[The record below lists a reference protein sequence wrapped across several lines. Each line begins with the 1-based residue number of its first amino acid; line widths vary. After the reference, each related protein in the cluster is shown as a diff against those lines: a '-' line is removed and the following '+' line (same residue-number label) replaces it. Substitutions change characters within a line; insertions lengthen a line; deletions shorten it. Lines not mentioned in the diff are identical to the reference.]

1 MTNPIYTSQISAF
14 TTDLDEN
21 ISNKVVWDDGDDG
34 ESTTFYFHNPVTGS
48 LDTVSFF
55 EDFDSHPIIYV
66 PNFSVA
72 RGYGKDQLEIADL
85 EELYEFILID
95 EEA

>member
-1 MTNPIYTSQISAF
+1 MTNTIYNFQILDF
-14 TTDLDEN
+14 ITDLDEN
-21 ISNKVVWDDGDDG
+21 ITNTVVFDDGDDG
-34 ESTTFYFHNPVTGS
+34 EMTTFDFINPITGS

-66 PNFSVA
+66 PNFSEG

-85 EELYEFILID
+85 DELYEFILID
-95 EEA
+95 EEE

>member
-1 MTNPIYTSQISAF
+1 MTNPIYTSQVSAF

-21 ISNKVVWDDGDDG
+21 ITGTYVWDDGDDG

-48 LDTVSFF
+48 TDSVSFF

-66 PNFSVA
+66 PNFSV
-72 RGYGKDQLEIADL
+72 GGNIWKDQLEIADL
-85 EELYEFILID
+85 NELYEFILID
-95 EEA
+95 EE